1 MDEMPLFQQATLA
14 ELISELGKEDTAEVL
29 KIFLA
34 DTSSKMRTIASDL
47 QARSTIEREAHSIK
61 SSSATFGFVELS
73 RLARELE
80 SGAGVM
86 SPADLQESARVRAD
100 RKVCARQLADV
111 RSGNCCG
118 VEHDPERW
126 VPVFRKDHAQI
137 RR

>member
-1 MDEMPLFQQATLA
+1 MDEIPLFQQATLA

-80 SGAGVM
+80 SGAEAM
-86 SPADLQESARVRAD
+86 SPAELQESAGKLRHAFERTERFARAN
-100 RKVCARQLADV
+100 LLT
-111 RSGNCCG
+111 S
-118 VEHDPERW
+118 DPEI
-126 VPVFRKDHAQI
+126 AAA
-137 RR
+137 